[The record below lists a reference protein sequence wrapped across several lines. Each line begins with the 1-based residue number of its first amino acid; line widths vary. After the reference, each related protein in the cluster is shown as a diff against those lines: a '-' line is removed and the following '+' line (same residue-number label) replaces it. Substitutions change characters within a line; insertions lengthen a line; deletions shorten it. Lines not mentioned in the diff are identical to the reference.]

1 MSLMHNRKPSFK
13 PVPTVI
19 DKDMSYDIMLI
30 AAWEGVATQ
39 SIHDR
44 LTQTVDSKIK
54 KALERIIELRRSTA
68 IIDT

>member
-1 MSLMHNRKPSFK
+1 MPSFK

-19 DKDMSYDIMLI
+19 DEDMSYDIMLI

-39 SIHDR
+39 SIRDR
-44 LTQTVDSKIK
+44 LTQTVDPKIK

-68 IIDT
+68 NIDT